1 MKGMVLAGGKG
12 TRLYP
17 LTKIINKN
25 LLAVYDK
32 PLIYYPILTLRDAG
46 IKDILI
52 VSGKGHAGQF
62 LDLLG
67 AGKGLGVNLSYE
79 LQDEPKG
86 IAHGLGLARDF
97 ADDGSIAMIL
107 GDNVFEDNLQQVVKD
122 FEQKGETGGVIA
134 VKPVIDPQ
142 RFGIVEIN
150 EKSGRIISIEEKPI
164 NPKSNLASVGFYIY
178 DNSVFDRIKKLK
190 PSARGELEITD
201 VNLSYLQ
208 ENKLLYHRING
219 EWIDAGTFDSLLRAN
234 NFMATRGKFLFNI

>member
-46 IKDILI
+46 IRDILI

-67 AGKGLGVNLSYE
+67 SGKDLGVNLSYE
-79 LQDEPKG
+79 LQDEPRG
-86 IAHGLGLARDF
+86 IAHGLGLAQDF
-97 ADDGSIAMIL
+97 ANGESIAMIL
-107 GDNVFEDNLQQVVKD
+107 GDNIFEDNLQEMVSK
-122 FEQKGETGGVIA
+122 FEQNGQVGGAIA
-134 VKPVIDPQ
+134 IKPVIDPQ
-142 RFGIVEIN
+142 RFGVVEID
-150 EKSGRIISIEEKPI
+150 EKSGRIVSIEEKPT
-164 NPKSNLASVGFYIY
+164 NPKSNLAGVGFYIY
-178 DNSVFDRIKKLK
+178 DNSVFERIKGLK

-201 VNLSYLQ
+201 VNSSYLQ
-208 ENKLLYHRING
+208 ENKLSYHRIDG

-234 NFMATRGKFLFNI
+234 NFMATKGKFLFK